1 MDTPFQFADYVTG
14 KYFIGRRSDCITLSN
29 LLSQG
34 ESIAIWSPLKSGKM
48 SAVQQTLLN
57 MRTSGKQ
64 FLMCSLDLTN
74 IHDAELF
81 IRRFAGAVIS
91 SVSTVP
97 QDYEDNASKYLAGT
111 SLEFDAQSFSVTGRV
126 FSDNAPIG
134 AAEISAVAELP
145 FRIAEEKNVQFII
158 VLNEF
163 ENIDSDEGEKFFR
176 VLDASISARI
186 QARTPRCSFI
196 FLGSRA
202 NAMESIF
209 MRRKFFWKS
218 VEKYSLS
225 MISDAEIAEH
235 VLKGFSVGG
244 KVIERDLIQVV
255 CGLFRNNIWYI
266 NNFFFI
272 CDALSK
278 GYISEI
284 TFNDALS
291 CMVSANLPRFKAIM
305 DDLTGFQER
314 FLKAVLDGN
323 VKFSTTEVIEN
334 YRLNSSANVK
344 RLKEALMKK
353 EVLSFNDKDEPS
365 VQDPLFEYWLRKYYF
380 GEDLQKFFKQC

>member
-1 MDTPFQFADYVTG
+1 
-14 KYFIGRRSDCITLSN
+14 
-29 LLSQG
+29 
-34 ESIAIWSPLKSGKM
+34 
-48 SAVQQTLLN
+48 
-57 MRTSGKQ
+57 
-64 FLMCSLDLTN
+64 
-74 IHDAELF
+74 
-81 IRRFAGAVIS
+81 
-91 SVSTVP
+91 
-97 QDYEDNASKYLAGT
+97 
-111 SLEFDAQSFSVTGRV
+111 
-126 FSDNAPIG
+126 
-134 AAEISAVAELP
+134 
-145 FRIAEEKNVQFII
+145 
-158 VLNEF
+158 
-163 ENIDSDEGEKFFR
+163 
-176 VLDASISARI
+176 
-186 QARTPRCSFI
+186 
-196 FLGSRA
+196 
-202 NAMESIF
+202 
-209 MRRKFFWKS
+209 
-218 VEKYSLS
+218 
-225 MISDAEIAEH
+225 MISDAEIADH

-266 NNFFFI
+266 NSFFFI

-291 CMVSANLPRFKAIM
+291 CMVSVNLPRFKAIM

-380 GEDLQKFFKQC
+380 NS

>member
-29 LLSQG
+29 LLTQG

-97 QDYEDNASKYLAGT
+97 QDYQDNASKYLSGT

-126 FSDNAPIG
+126 FSDNAPVG

-163 ENIDSDEGEKFFR
+163 ENIDSDEGEKFSGCWTRRFLPASKQGPLAAPLFSWAPGPMRWR
-176 VLDASISARI
+176 VSSCAG
-186 QARTPRCSFI
+186 SFS
-196 FLGSRA
+196 GRV
-202 NAMESIF
+202 
-209 MRRKFFWKS
+209 WKS
-218 VEKYSLS
+218 
-225 MISDAEIAEH
+225 IH
-235 VLKGFSVGG
+235 C
-244 KVIERDLIQVV
+244 Q
-255 CGLFRNNIWYI
+255 
-266 NNFFFI
+266 
-272 CDALSK
+272 
-278 GYISEI
+278 
-284 TFNDALS
+284 
-291 CMVSANLPRFKAIM
+291 
-305 DDLTGFQER
+305 
-314 FLKAVLDGN
+314 
-323 VKFSTTEVIEN
+323 
-334 YRLNSSANVK
+334 
-344 RLKEALMKK
+344 
-353 EVLSFNDKDEPS
+353 
-365 VQDPLFEYWLRKYYF
+365 
-380 GEDLQKFFKQC
+380 